1 MSCKSLTCSN
11 FLLLLQNNIFSN
23 FLRYYLI
30 IYTFFFSGIAQCSEL
45 YWQLLGKAD
54 KRQVPGAKIALQQ
67 NIGLGGAVV
76 VALYKQGFP
85 KSSP

>member
-1 MSCKSLTCSN
+1 M
-11 FLLLLQNNIFSN
+11 FF
-23 FLRYYLI
+23 LI
-30 IYTFFFSGIAQCSEL
+30 IIKVLFFLGIAQCSEL

-54 KRQVPGAKIALQQ
+54 KRQVPGAKVALQQ

-85 KSSP
+85 NSSQYVHFILIYY